1 MAWHLAFGS
10 NWRRIALLAAMTAL
24 AACGTPGTMTGES
37 SNPEAA
43 VSKDTA
49 SVDPMAPAAATAATP
64 DPDAAIE
71 PDPPKPDELIGMV
84 AEQVA
89 GRIGRPDHVW
99 RESPAAVWQYAD
111 RGCVLHVFLY
121 PDAGD
126 MRVRHV
132 ELRGG
137 AAASGSGDCYAGLIV
152 ERMTPA
158 GRG

>member
-1 MAWHLAFGS
+1 MAWHSAFGS
-10 NWRRIALLAAMTAL
+10 NRLRIALLAAMTAL
-24 AACGTPGTMTGES
+24 AACGTPGMSGGES
-37 SNPEAA
+37 SSLEAA

-49 SVDPMAPAAATAATP
+49 GIDPMAATP